1 MKKSATLKL
10 LFLVLTFH
18 CGAVF
23 AGMPAIAPDVP
34 ERAARLVIKDMSQS
48 SLKAGLK
55 GWEKAVLEKLE
66 QAACYMDAA
75 FWQQVD
81 PEGEKLFQ
89 ELSQKDGP
97 IEKAAALMM
106 DANYGRWDRFQDFA
120 PFVGTKSRPAGG
132 YVFPPDLTREEFENY
147 LVVHP
152 EQKADLLS
160 PYTVVHRDGKKLKA
174 IPYHVAYAEYVFPA
188 AKLLDEAAKLSQN
201 QSLTKFLKLQ
211 AEALRT
217 DDYFEADMAWLDL
230 DAALDLSIG
239 PYETYDDQLAGVKTF
254 YKANVQLV
262 DRNKAKVL
270 DKYKSMA
277 PHLQDHLPVP
287 PEFRPG
293 QTGTMMPL
301 ILVDDVCR
309 SGQVRSIMEAVAY
322 SLPNDPRVWK
332 AKGSKKVMMG
342 NYLNT
347 RRETVLEP
355 LARMIMEVSTAKNMN
370 PEAYFTWVLM
380 HEITHTL
387 GPRHSVV
394 NGRGKPI
401 REALGQYYSPI
412 EEGKADIGGLYNLPY
427 LMKQGVVSGSLES
440 HYVVYLAEALRSI
453 RFGLGSAY
461 GVIRLSCWNILED
474 KGALHYNP
482 TTEHFEL
489 NVGAMTAAVKDIVN
503 TLITFEGQGDA
514 VGAAKFIHKY
524 AVIRPNL
531 ANLLKKADGRVPVEF
546 IPAYKEQPKNN
557 RR

>member
-1 MKKSATLKL
+1 MKKTMTLKL

-18 CGAVF
+18 CGTVL
-23 AGMPAIAPDVP
+23 AGTPAIAPDVP
-34 ERAARLVIKDMSQS
+34 ERAARLVVKDMSQS
-48 SLKAGLK
+48 PLKAGLK
-55 GWEKAVLEKLE
+55 NWEKAVLEKLE

-81 PEGEKLFQ
+81 PDGEKLFQ
-89 ELSQKDGP
+89 ELSKKDGH

-120 PFVGTKSRPAGG
+120 PFIGTKSRPAGG
-132 YVFPPDLTREEFENY
+132 YVFPPDLTREEFESY
-147 LVVHP
+147 LAAHP
-152 EQKADLLS
+152 EQKAALLS
-160 PYTVVHRDGKKLKA
+160 PYTVVQRDRKKLKA

-188 AKLLDEAAKLSQN
+188 AKLLDEAAALSQN

-230 DAALDLSIG
+230 DAALDLSLG

-262 DRNKAKVL
+262 DRDKVKAL
-270 DKYKSMA
+270 AKYKSTA
-277 PHLQDHLPVP
+277 PDLQDQLPVP
-287 PEFRPG
+287 PEFRPS

-332 AKGSKKVMMG
+332 AKGAKKVMMG
-342 NYLNT
+342 NYLDT
-347 RRETVLEP
+347 RRKTVLEP
-355 LARMIMEVSTAKNMN
+355 LAQAILETSAARKMN
-370 PEAYFTWVLM
+370 SEAYFTWVLM

-394 NGRGKPI
+394 NGREKSI

-412 EEGKADIGGLYNLPY
+412 EEGKADIGGLYNLSY
-427 LMKQGVVSGSLES
+427 LMKQGVVTGSLES
-440 HYVVYLAEALRSI
+440 HYVGYLAEALRSI

-474 KGALHYNP
+474 KGALHYNSA
-482 TTEHFEL
+482 TERFEL
-489 NVGAMTAAVKDIVN
+489 NVEAMTAAVKDIVN

-514 VGAAKFIHKY
+514 EGAAKFIDKY
-524 AVIRPNL
+524 AKIRPNL
-531 ANLLKKADGRVPVEF
+531 ANLLKRADGKVAVEF
-546 IPAYKEQPKNN
+546 IPVYKKQPK
-557 RR
+557 R

>member
-1 MKKSATLKL
+1 MKKTMTLKL

-18 CGAVF
+18 CGTVL
-23 AGMPAIAPDVP
+23 AGTPAIAPDVP
-34 ERAARLVIKDMSQS
+34 ERAARLVVKDMSQS
-48 SLKAGLK
+48 PLKAGLK
-55 GWEKAVLEKLE
+55 NWEKAVLEKLE

-81 PEGEKLFQ
+81 PDGEKLFQ
-89 ELSQKDGP
+89 ELSKKDGH

-120 PFVGTKSRPAGG
+120 PFIGTKSRPAGG
-132 YVFPPDLTREEFENY
+132 YVFPPDLTREEFESY
-147 LVVHP
+147 LAAHP
-152 EQKADLLS
+152 EQKAALLS
-160 PYTVVHRDGKKLKA
+160 PYTVVQRDRKKLKA

-188 AKLLDEAAKLSQN
+188 AKLLDEAAALSQN

-230 DAALDLSIG
+230 DAALDLSLG

-262 DRNKAKVL
+262 DRDKVKAL
-270 DKYKSMA
+270 AKYKSTA
-277 PHLQDHLPVP
+277 PDLQDQLPVP
-287 PEFRPG
+287 PEFRPS

-332 AKGSKKVMMG
+332 AKGAKKVMMG
-342 NYLNT
+342 NYLDT
-347 RRETVLEP
+347 RRKTVLEP
-355 LARMIMEVSTAKNMN
+355 LSQAILETSAARKMN
-370 PEAYFTWVLM
+370 SEAYFTWVLM

-394 NGRGKPI
+394 NGREKSI

-412 EEGKADIGGLYNLPY
+412 EEGKADIGGLYNLSY
-427 LMKQGVVSGSLES
+427 LMKQGVVTGSLES
-440 HYVVYLAEALRSI
+440 HYVGYLAEALRSI

-474 KGALHYNP
+474 KGALHYNSA
-482 TTEHFEL
+482 TERFEL
-489 NVGAMTAAVKDIVN
+489 NVEAMTAAVKDIVN

-514 VGAAKFIHKY
+514 EGAAKFIDKY
-524 AVIRPNL
+524 AKIRPNL
-531 ANLLKKADGRVPVEF
+531 ANLLKKADGKVPVEF
-546 IPAYKEQPKNN
+546 IPVYKKQPKK
-557 RR
+557 